1 MRDFPV
7 NLYLGGPGIEQII
20 FGVFQ
25 EQAAGPTTAVGA
37 GGRRTPSA
45 SAYRHAMLEKTALKE
60 RLSKKW

>member
-1 MRDFPV
+1 MTFSPKLMPAVMRDFPV

-37 GGRRTPSA
+37 GGGERQA
-45 SAYRHAMLEKTALKE
+45 QALIAMPC
-60 RLSKKW
+60 